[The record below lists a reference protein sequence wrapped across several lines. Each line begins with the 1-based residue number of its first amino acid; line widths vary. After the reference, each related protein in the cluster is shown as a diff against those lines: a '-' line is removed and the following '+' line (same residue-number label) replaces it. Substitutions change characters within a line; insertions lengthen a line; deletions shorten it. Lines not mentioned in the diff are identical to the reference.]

1 MTDETPKMADAN
13 QARAPYAA
21 PRVVVYGA
29 LAELTRAIGN
39 KSNNDGGMTAG
50 MKRSQ

>member
-1 MTDETPKMADAN
+1 MTDETPKVTTARPS
-13 QARAPYAA
+13 RAPYAA
-21 PRVVVYGA
+21 PRVVVFGA

-39 KSNNDGGMTAG
+39 SSMADGGMVNG